1 MYRYIINEILFRTN
15 IINSMNKTSIPWIC
29 LSLCSIAE
37 TPLFRISKPGE
48 IRSEYE
54 AELERL
60 RAERLR
66 LEQQE
71 FDKTELLIRYM
82 INSFRYHT

>member
-1 MYRYIINEILFRTN
+1 MD
-15 IINSMNKTSIPWIC
+15 KTSIPCIYP
-29 LSLCSIAE
+29 LLFSIAE
-37 TPLFRISKPGE
+37 TPLFRISEPGE

-54 AELERL
+54 AELKRL

-71 FDKTELLIRYM
+71 FDKTELLIRYV
-82 INSFRYHT
+82 IHVLK

>member
-1 MYRYIINEILFRTN
+1 MDE
-15 IINSMNKTSIPWIC
+15 TSIPCIYS
-29 LSLCSIAE
+29 LLCSIAE
-37 TPLFRISKPGE
+37 KPLFRISEPGE

-54 AELERL
+54 AELKRL

-71 FDKTELLIRYM
+71 FDKTELLIRYV
-82 INSFRYHT
+82 IHVLE

>member
-1 MYRYIINEILFRTN
+1 MDE
-15 IINSMNKTSIPWIC
+15 TSIPSIIIP
-29 LSLCSIAE
+29 LLCSIVE
-37 TPLFRISKPGE
+37 TPLFRISEPGE

-54 AELERL
+54 AELKRL

-71 FDKTELLIRYM
+71 FDKTELLIRYVM
-82 INSFRYHT
+82 LE

>member
-1 MYRYIINEILFRTN
+1 MKLRF
-15 IINSMNKTSIPWIC
+15 PA

-37 TPLFRISKPGE
+37 TPLFRISEPGE

-54 AELERL
+54 AELKRL

-71 FDKTELLIRYM
+71 FDKTELLIRYV
-82 INSFRYHT
+82 IHVLE